1 MAHES
6 DMDLNLEKLSSTEL
20 AKFIKEASGLLEKKV
35 KSEAKQLEKVE
46 TKRVAAA
53 PPKGVTPIQFAKN
66 NAWVNFVWDHMRMN
80 GWEEFTHTER
90 FGSGVADVL
99 YPESELVPCVDE
111 QGQPIMDE
119 DGDPAMVWVFK
130 GTVSKSKPNGE
141 QPILAHAMSLS
152 KVYWTP
158 PNAKRVGSG
167 SKPELYEEFEE
178 SFVPP
183 VQPEGAGVSAVVK
196 KTVVRRAMTKE
207 EKEAEKEQKRLE
219 KEAEKEAKKAERE
232 AERERKRQ
240 EKEAEKE
247 QKRQE
252 KEAEKAAKAASKAV
266 PARAIRAMVTSKGSP
281 IASSAVVKATAM
293 KKAVSSSSSS
303 SSSSTPGATIAVTP
317 KPLTA
322 IKKPVAPKEDWV
334 PPAKG
339 KSKDFTLN
347 GVTYLRDH
355 KDRLWTKDSD
365 GKPDD
370 CVGWYD
376 VANNRIDDENV
387 PEDD

>member
-6 DMDLNLEKLSSTEL
+6 DMELNLEQLSSTEL

-35 KSEAKQLEKVE
+35 RSEAKQLEKVE

-80 GWEEFTHTER
+80 GWEAFTHTER
-90 FGSGVADVL
+90 YGSGVADVL
-99 YPESELVPCVDE
+99 YPESVLIPCVDE
-111 QGQPIMDE
+111 NGKPMLDE
-119 DGDPAMVWVFK
+119 DGEEASIWVFK
-130 GTVSKSKPNGE
+130 DSVSKSKPNGD

-152 KVYWTP
+152 KIYWTP
-158 PNAKRVGSG
+158 ANSKRAGSG
-167 SKPELYEEFEE
+167 TKQELYEEFEK

-183 VQPEGAGVSAVVK
+183 VQPEGAATAASVK
-196 KTVVRRAMTKE
+196 KAVVRRAITKE
-207 EKEAEKEQKRLE
+207 
-219 KEAEKEAKKAERE
+219 
-232 AERERKRQ
+232 

-252 KEAEKAAKAASKAV
+252 KEAEKEQKRQEREAERERKRQEKEEEKEQKRREKEAEKAAKAASKI
-266 PARAIRAMVTSKGSP
+266 PARAIRGMVTSKGSP
-281 IASSAVVKATAM
+281 IAATAVVKAKVM
-293 KKAVSSSSSS
+293 KTVAASAA
-303 SSSSTPGATIAVTP
+303 STPLPTVAVTP
-317 KPLTA
+317 KPVVKA
-322 IKKPVAPKEDWV
+322 IAKPIAPAKKEDWV

-355 KDRLWTKDSD
+355 LDRLWTKDEN
-365 GKPDD
+365 GKPDE
-370 CVGWYD
+370 CAGWYD
-376 VANNRIDDENV
+376 VANNKIDDENV
-387 PEDD
+387 PEDE